1 MNIPH
6 KQEIE
11 QKIKKGAPFNFK
23 FKFAS
28 KDNIMFINTI
38 MAKLLANMDRIFLLN
53 SIVTILREVVV
64 NAQKANAKRIYF
76 RMKDIDIRNA
86 VSYDKGMVD
95 FKENVIGDLPQFEE
109 KILQSDYYINLNFTF
124 EGDDLHVVI
133 SNNAPILPKEL
144 ERVNHR
150 IDKAIEYN
158 DFSEAYAE
166 TEDDTEG
173 AGLGIVLTIL
183 FLKSMGIDP
192 KTFTLTSDAK
202 ETTTTLFIPKQLRP
216 PTITTT
222 VRDKIIEDVQ
232 GIPTFP
238 ENIIQ
243 LQKLCNDPESS
254 IELISRKIQLDPA
267 LSADVIKLSN
277 SAGFVPGKRIESV
290 YDAVMT
296 IGLKNVNAIL
306 TASNARKILNER
318 YAKYEEIWEHCN
330 KVAFYSRSIAGK
342 LKNRQVLDNSFLTG
356 LLHDLG
362 KIIILSTNK
371 ALVNQIADQVKERKI
386 KTSTILEEISIG
398 ISHSSI
404 GELVA
409 RKWNFPEYLVE
420 SIQHHHAPLSASH
433 DNRDIVFVAYLAN
446 MLVGIEDRKYY
457 YYYLENEVLE
467 RFGID
472 SEEKFNQFHKNIKN
486 KFEVSAA
493 FEG

>member
-1 MNIPH
+1 MNVPR

-11 QKIKKGAPFNFK
+11 QKIKNGDPFNFK
-23 FKFAS
+23 FKYAG

-38 MAKLLANMDRIFLLN
+38 MARLLAKMDHIFLLN

-76 RMKDIDIRNA
+76 RIHDIDIKDA
-86 VSYDKGMVD
+86 ASYDRGMKN
-95 FKENVIGDLPQFEE
+95 FKENVIGDLPQFED
-109 KILQSDYYINLNFTF
+109 KIMQSDYYINLDFIF
-124 EGDDLHVVI
+124 ESDDLRIII
-133 SNNAPILPKEL
+133 SNNTPILPKEL
-144 ERVNHR
+144 ERVNLR
-150 IDKAIEYN
+150 IEKAIEYN

-192 KTFTLTSDAK
+192 RTFTLTSNGK
-202 ETTTTLFIPKQLRP
+202 ETFTTIFIPQQLRP
-216 PTITTT
+216 PMIITK
-222 VRDKIIEDVQ
+222 VRDQIIEDVQ

-254 IELISRKIQLDPA
+254 IELISQKIQLDPA
-267 LSADVIKLSN
+267 LSTDVIKLSN

-318 YAKYEEIWEHCN
+318 YARYEEIWEHCN
-330 KVAFYSRSIAGK
+330 KVAFYSRAIAAM
-342 LKNRQVLDNSFLTG
+342 LKKRYVLDNSLLTG

-371 ALVNQIADQVKERKI
+371 TLVNQIADQVKERKI

-398 ISHSSI
+398 ISHSTI
-404 GELVA
+404 GGLVA
-409 RKWNFPEYLVE
+409 KKWNFPDYLVE
-420 SIQHHHAPLSASH
+420 SIQYHHAPLNASPESM
-433 DNRDIVFVAYLAN
+433 DIVFVTYLAN
-446 MLVGIEDRKYY
+446 MLIGIEDRKYY
-457 YYYLENEVLE
+457 YYYIEEDVLE
-467 RFGID
+467 RFGIN
-472 SEEKFNQFHKNIKN
+472 SEDKFNQFHTNIK
-486 KFEVSAA
+486 KKYEMSTA
-493 FEG
+493 FDG